1 VDEHLNIYSCSIL
14 NLDFF
19 SKHVSLALNLNFTWS
34 YSCALFVLLQF
45 LLKLFEPI
53 WPFLLFIKHTY
64 KHALLSTFQWK
75 YQITHPLSDRLVPTS
90 Y

>member
-1 VDEHLNIYSCSIL
+1 MDEHLNIYSCSIL

-45 LLKLFEPI
+45 LLKLFVI
-53 WPFLLFIKHTY
+53 YQTYVQARPFVNIPMEVSDHT
-64 KHALLSTFQWK
+64 S
-75 YQITHPLSDRLVPTS
+75 SVR
-90 Y
+90 